1 MRKALVVAAL
11 LGVIGVALWV
21 RLGPIPP
28 ITPDTTPTIVDR
40 NGIVLYEPL
49 SSTGTR
55 NEWLN
60 DVPPSIANATIA
72 AEDRR
77 FEQHLGIDP
86 IAIARAVVHD
96 VVRLRA
102 AEGASTITQQVAKML
117 LENPPRTISA
127 KVREAVIALRL
138 EHRYTKRQILA
149 LYVNLAPYGE
159 QTIGIARASRR
170 AAPTSPRRLPARR
183 DHGRSALAPTT
194 PPRSST

>member
-1 MRKALVVAAL
+1 MKQRLAWTGGAIAAGLIAL
-11 LGVIGVALWV
+11 ALWL

-77 FEQHLGIDP
+77 FERDLGIDP
-86 IAIARAVVHD
+86 IAIARAVVSD
-96 VVRLRA
+96 PK
-102 AEGASTITQQVAKML
+102 SK
-117 LENPPRTISA
+117 
-127 KVREAVIALRL
+127 
-138 EHRYTKRQILA
+138 
-149 LYVNLAPYGE
+149 
-159 QTIGIARASRR
+159 
-170 AAPTSPRRLPARR
+170 
-183 DHGRSALAPTT
+183 
-194 PPRSST
+194 